1 MGCCVPRKVPFRGK
15 GGGERGQRGGG
26 GGGGG
31 RIFTPTGV
39 CRAHGGNGPR
49 FREARRPE
57 RPVLRGPG
65 PFTPHETAPA
75 SPPLRPASDR
85 GSAARFAD
93 RKRAA
98 GEPLRCCGR
107 ERGRRRGEISDAA
120 THSQAAERGRQK
132 KCRQAVRRCAI
143 LATHPCRPGGPV
155 VSHVHW
161 NMARNWRTKK

>member
-15 GGGERGQRGGG
+15 GGGGGGGRGQRGGG

-57 RPVLRGPG
+57 GPVLRGPG
-65 PFTPHETAPA
+65 PFTSHETALA
-75 SPPLRPASDR
+75 SPPPRPASDR

-98 GEPLRCCGR
+98 GESRRCCGR

-120 THSQAAERGRQK
+120 THSPAAERGRQK
-132 KCRQAVRRCAI
+132 KMPTDSSQVRNTCNTPMPSR
-143 LATHPCRPGGPV
+143 RPPRLPR
-155 VSHVHW
+155 
-161 NMARNWRTKK
+161 A